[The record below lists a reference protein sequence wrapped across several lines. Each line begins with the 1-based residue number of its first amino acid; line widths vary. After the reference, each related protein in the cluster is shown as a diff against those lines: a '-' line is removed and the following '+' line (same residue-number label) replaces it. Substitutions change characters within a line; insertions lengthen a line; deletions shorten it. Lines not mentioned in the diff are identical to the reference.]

1 MDCYSCKY
9 SRPGLISDE
18 CSGYY
23 CELYDC
29 PLSAIAGL
37 NPHEG
42 DCICYQSDDES
53 DN

>member
-1 MDCYSCKY
+1 MDCYSCKH
-9 SRPGLISDE
+9 SRPGLISEE

-23 CELYDC
+23 CDFYDC

-42 DCICYQSDDES
+42 DSCFQSDDES
-53 DN
+53 DD